1 MIYPQFCAVLC
12 LKLLRTQDCM
22 ICNKVQQSL
31 ISNASDI
38 IHITTDVT
46 RSHPVHSFR
55 WELAP
60 WLHNLVSSKKEGL
73 LSWGHFIFGP
83 ELVHIWYVCN
93 PHVSDMARDYVA
105 VWLIWI
111 LIWLFFII
119 DKLNQQW
126 TYELNNDTIGFKL
139 FLIAELNSVYH
150 WLLFPCLSL

>member
-1 MIYPQFCAVLC
+1 MTIFCSVLNIYIYKFVSVNIWFIHSSVLYYVLSC
-12 LKLLRTQDCM
+12 LGHRTVWY

-60 WLHNLVSSKKEGL
+60 WWHNLVSSKKEGL

-119 DKLNQQW
+119 DKLNQHMS
-126 TYELNNDTIGFKL
+126 EHM
-139 FLIAELNSVYH
+139 S
-150 WLLFPCLSL
+150 